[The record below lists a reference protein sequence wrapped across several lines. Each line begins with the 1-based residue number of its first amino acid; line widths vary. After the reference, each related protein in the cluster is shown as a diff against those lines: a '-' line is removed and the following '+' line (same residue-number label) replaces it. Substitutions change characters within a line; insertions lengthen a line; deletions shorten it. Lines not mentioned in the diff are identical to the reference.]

1 MASTDARNLSEES
14 LQLLRRQ
21 AHRLRHDMNLSWSSI
36 AEIVGVNLSTL
47 MVWARRFHLRS
58 PELDDVSSLRR
69 GRRYGEKRT
78 LSEAD
83 EQALRETVLH
93 DTPQELGL
101 GHALWSRA
109 AVREAIEVK
118 FGVTMP
124 ISTVGVYLK
133 RWGCTPQRPA
143 KRAQEQDPQ
152 AVRQW
157 QEQDYPALHKRAQ
170 AEDAEIY
177 WADETAVRQ
186 DTAWIRGYAPA
197 GKTPELVH
205 RVNWSHLTMISALS
219 NQGQVRFALH
229 EGSINAERFI
239 GFLQG
244 LIDDIQPR
252 KIFLIVDHLRVHHA
266 RKVSEWLAEPAHHAR
281 IELFHLPAYSPEHN
295 PDEWINRDLKTH
307 LRQAAPVKND
317 SMLRSLAEQ
326 FMARLLQSSELVK
339 TYFEHIYTRYAAANI
354 GV

>member
-1 MASTDARNLSEES
+1 MPSTDARELSEES

-21 AHRLRHDMNLSWSSI
+21 AHRLRHEMNLSWASI
-36 AEIVGVNLSTL
+36 AEIVGVSLSTL
-47 MVWARRFHLRS
+47 MTWVRRFHLS
-58 PELDDVSSLRR
+58 APVLGEVSSLKR
-69 GRRYGEKRT
+69 GRRYGQKRT

-83 EQALRETVLH
+83 EQALRDTVLH
-93 DTPQELGL
+93 ETPAGLGL

-109 AVREAIEVK
+109 AVRQAIEVK
-118 FGVTMP
+118 FGVKMP
-124 ISTVGVYLK
+124 ISTVGEYLR

-143 KRAQEQDPQ
+143 RRALEQDLR
-152 AVRQW
+152 AVQHW

-170 AEDAEIY
+170 AEGAEIH

-197 GKTPELVH
+197 GHTPELVH
-205 RVNWSHLTMISALS
+205 RVRWSHLTMISGLS

-239 GFLQG
+239 AFLQA
-244 LIDDIQPR
+244 LIDDTRPR
-252 KIFLIVDHLRVHHA
+252 KIFLIVDNLRVHHA
-266 RKVSEWLAEPAHHAR
+266 QKVQDWLAEPEHHAR
-281 IELFHLPAYSPEHN
+281 IELFYLPSYAPEHN

-317 SMLRSLAEQ
+317 SMLRTLAEQ
-326 FMARLLQSSELVK
+326 FMARLRQSSELVK
-339 TYFEHIYTRYAAANI
+339 TYFEHTYTRYAAANCD
-354 GV
+354 V